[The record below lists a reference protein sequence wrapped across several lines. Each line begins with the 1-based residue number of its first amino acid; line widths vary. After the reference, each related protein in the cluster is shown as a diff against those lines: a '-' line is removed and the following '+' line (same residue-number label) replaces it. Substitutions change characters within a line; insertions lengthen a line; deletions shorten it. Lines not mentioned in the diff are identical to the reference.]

1 MKFTPLSAVAIAL
14 LFISSPVSMAAP
26 TSENTLKTNVTRPFT
41 FPAILAGRTAVPSK
55 LPHVNL
61 SAEKNAMKSNGPL
74 PANVE
79 QKGGMGLNSTT
90 IDLSAA
96 SFGISRRADV
106 YATAAKVQELKVYTT
121 LSANAYC
128 RSVVP
133 GNEWDCKHCSTDD
146 TLVYTFDS
154 SKYDT
159 NGYIARNDKLKVIN
173 LVFRGTSS
181 LENFVADFEF
191 IAQSYPP
198 VSGAKVHTGFYK
210 AYLDVQKEV
219 LSNMI
224 EQIAAFPNYQ
234 VVASG
239 HSLGGALA
247 TLGVLDLY
255 QRDSRFNAK
264 NLAVRTYG
272 GPRVGNPTFAY
283 YVTGTGIDFER
294 TVHKQDI
301 VPHLPPQSFGFLHPG
316 VEYWIKDGDNVKI
329 CGDTLDSEECS
340 NSIVPFTKLTDHL
353 SYFDINT
360 GLCL

>member
-1 MKFTPLSAVAIAL
+1 
-14 LFISSPVSMAAP
+14 
-26 TSENTLKTNVTRPFT
+26 
-41 FPAILAGRTAVPSK
+41 
-55 LPHVNL
+55 
-61 SAEKNAMKSNGPL
+61 
-74 PANVE
+74 
-79 QKGGMGLNSTT
+79 MGLNSTT

-198 VSGAKVHTGFYK
+198 VSGAKVHTGFYNS
-210 AYLDVQKEV
+210 YLEVQNIV
-219 LSNMI
+219 VSSMI
-224 EQIAAFPNYQ
+224 DQITKYSGYK
-234 VVASG
+234 VTVSG
-239 HSLGGALA
+239 HSLGGAVA
-247 TLGVLDLY
+247 VISAMDLY
-255 QRDSRFNAK
+255 QRDTRFTSS
-264 NLAVRTYG
+264 NLVVYTFG
-272 GPRVGNPTFAY
+272 SPRIGNKEFAY
-283 YVTGTGIDFER
+283 YAAGTGIKIQR
-294 TVHKQDI
+294 VVNNRDI
-301 VPHLPPQSFGFLHPG
+301 IPHLLPQAIGYYHNG
-316 VEYWIKDGDNVKI
+316 DEYWIKSNKAVKI
-329 CGDTLDSEECS
+329 CNTVLDSRDCS
-340 NSIVPFTKLTDHL
+340 NSIVPFTSVLDHL
-353 SYFDINT
+353 SYFGVNT